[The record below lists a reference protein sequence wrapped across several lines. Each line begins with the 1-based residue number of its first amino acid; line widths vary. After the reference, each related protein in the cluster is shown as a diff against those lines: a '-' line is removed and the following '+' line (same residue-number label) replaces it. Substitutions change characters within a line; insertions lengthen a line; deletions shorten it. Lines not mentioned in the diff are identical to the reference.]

1 MNQSSNLVEVQRISK
16 RSIQSAI
23 EFPSF
28 DLISNEVLV
37 PIDDGGRLQFVE
49 MESAS

>member
-1 MNQSSNLVEVQRISK
+1 MNQSSNLVEVQQISK
-16 RSIQSAI
+16 RSIESAI

-28 DLISNEVLV
+28 DLISNEVLI
-37 PIDDGGRLQFVE
+37 PTDDGGRLWFVE